1 MEHQNLAVNRPL
13 IRGESFSLSAL
24 ADTYMA
30 GYRGLDP
37 YLGSRLH
44 FFVEILGNKNAC
56 DIDADDVQDC
66 LDVLTNRGK
75 LHNRGGTKP
84 GGEMTKVNKPLA
96 PATVNRYRT
105 SLQGVLTWARKKRLM
120 PKGWTNPVTDTERLE
135 EDNARTRYLTND
147 EYDRLVKMARIS
159 CWNKLTALIMMAV
172 TTGARRGALM
182 NLRWQDVD
190 LEVGEAFVQRTKN
203 GEPFVLVLLPEIIS
217 ELKRF
222 KGAAKPDELVFC
234 GQNPYRQMNFTKAW
248 KRAIKDANLE
258 DGPDVAPKDRL
269 CFHSLRHSHASWL
282 AKQGTPLLAIA
293 ESMNHKSLAMT
304 KRYAHLCIDSRKEMI
319 RKTFQ
324 GGQMA
329 TQTA

>member
-1 MEHQNLAVNRPL
+1 MEHQNLVVNRPL

-37 YLGSRLH
+37 YLGSRLQ

-222 KGAAKPDELVFC
+222 KGAAKVDELVFC
-234 GQNPYRQMNFTKAW
+234 GQNPYRQMSFTKAW
-248 KRAIKDANLE
+248 KRAVKDANLE